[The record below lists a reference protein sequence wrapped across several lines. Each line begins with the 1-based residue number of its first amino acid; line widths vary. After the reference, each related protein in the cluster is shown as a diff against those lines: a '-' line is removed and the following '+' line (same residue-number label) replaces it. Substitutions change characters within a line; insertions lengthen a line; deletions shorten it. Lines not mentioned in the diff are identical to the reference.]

1 LHGRGSWK
9 MGHVAVCEFLR
20 GCTNVVFFPFSA
32 SSTWPRPH
40 TSGATTNFTQCT
52 MPTQVPKTTKRMHR
66 TYSTFISRC
75 LIAQADFVDEGGRV
89 LLQSRLASPH
99 TSPPKKARHH
109 RTAGGPGHTGVIGK
123 GETGA
128 AGPVAEEFGAPASAP
143 VVVMPFDGAAVEL
156 RAGGGGDAGESVC
169 YNLSLD
175 LMAKQTQSDGREDT
189 VVLSR
194 DDAVGE
200 TSEDEIGEAGGQGDG
215 LFELGYGGDVDEEIE
230 PQIEDVEQLSPDEE
244 MDVDDGGFGM
254 FDGGV
259 IEPDGA
265 SRRVGAGET
274 SFC

>member
-1 LHGRGSWK
+1 
-9 MGHVAVCEFLR
+9 
-20 GCTNVVFFPFSA
+20 
-32 SSTWPRPH
+32 
-40 TSGATTNFTQCT
+40 
-52 MPTQVPKTTKRMHR
+52 MPTQVPKTTKRMRR

-99 TSPPKKARHH
+99 ASPPKKARHH
-109 RTAGGPGHTGVIGK
+109 RTAGVPGHTGVIGN
-123 GETGA
+123 GGTGA

-143 VVVMPFDGAAVEL
+143 VVVMPSDGAAVEL
-156 RAGGGGDAGESVC
+156 RAGGGDGDAGESVC

-175 LMAKQTQSDGREDT
+175 LMDKQTQSDGREDT

-194 DDAVGE
+194 GDGVSETGEDEVGE
-200 TSEDEIGEAGGQGDG
+200 ASGQGDG
-215 LFELGYGGDVDEEIE
+215 LFELGSGGDVHEEIE

-244 MDVDDGGFGM
+244 MDVDEGGFGM